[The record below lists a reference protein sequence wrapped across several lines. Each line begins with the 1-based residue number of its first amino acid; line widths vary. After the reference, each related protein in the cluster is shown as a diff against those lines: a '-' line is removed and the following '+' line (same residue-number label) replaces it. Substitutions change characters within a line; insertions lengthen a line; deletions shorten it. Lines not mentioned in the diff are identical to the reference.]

1 MRRRGEAREG
11 WTNMQT
17 RNPAVHLLIITIDG
31 WIPEFH
37 VVSIPSLRLLTCL
50 PCWFIIY
57 TLHRLPFIFLFFLVD
72 RQPERRV

>member
-37 VVSIPSLRLLTCL
+37 VVSIPSLRLLYSGL
-50 PCWFIIY
+50 PCLLLIY
-57 TLHRLPFIFLFFLVD
+57 K
-72 RQPERRV
+72 

>member
-37 VVSIPSLRLLTCL
+37 VVSIPSLRLLFL
-50 PCWFIIY
+50 PP
-57 TLHRLPFIFLFFLVD
+57 LFLDL
-72 RQPERRV
+72 